1 MLHVIGARCVARDLH
16 TIALGSLDHAGW
28 RPRRCEEIVKKKKS
42 RIAPLNAIVII
53 IIMTYLRMTTLF
65 QGVNMSGGQKQRL
78 SLARAVYHNADIF
91 LMDDPLS
98 AVDSHVGKHIFNK
111 VISPG
116 GVLKHKASTRTT
128 FCEYKA
134 EINAILTLFYLIA
147 ELSLRTAWHVTR
159 VAREKRALCRT

>member
-1 MLHVIGARCVARDLH
+1 MLHVICTRLR
-16 TIALGSLDHAGW
+16 LGHLTMRVGDSS
-28 RPRRCEEIVKKKKS
+28 RRCEEIVKKKS

-53 IIMTYLRMTTLF
+53 IIIITYLRMTTLF

-134 EINAILTLFYLIA
+134 EINAILTLLYLIA
-147 ELSLRTAWHVTR
+147 ELSLCTTWHVTR